1 MNDMLLLGLAIG
13 AAIIVFTLAYNA
25 WQERAYRKRAE
36 RDFAHLSG
44 SSGTRAPDVLMS
56 DSPLRSKAQERTEP
70 LLGDVTSLDPQPLV
84 KPPTSAARPVAP
96 PVATPAEWEDSLHG
110 ARLGEQER
118 GMQPAISHQ
127 IDAVAHVVAPR
138 RIDPMAIEQFKRSL
152 RDLRHP
158 VLLET
163 MQDGVWQPLSS
174 TKPNDEC
181 RELQIGLQL
190 ANRAGA
196 VSSEEYAHFTG
207 AVETF
212 AEIVE
217 GAAQFEPPHTTL
229 ERAQQIDQFAA
240 DVDMEVVIS
249 LVKNSSEPFT
259 HAELDSLAGELSL
272 TPQTHA
278 YVAQNQSGG
287 QMYLLRPEFSSHQE
301 ATSRDRAFRK
311 LSFALDVPH
320 VAEGR
325 NAWIAMLEA
334 ANRACGIVDARLVDD
349 TEAPLTAN
357 GLDKLQRLIDR
368 AQEQSAARG
377 VPAGS
382 KLAKRLFS

>member
-44 SSGTRAPDVLMS
+44 AAGHRAPDVLMS
-56 DSPLRSKAQERTEP
+56 DSPLRSKAQERMEP
-70 LLGDVTSLDPQPLV
+70 ALGTS
-84 KPPTSAARPVAP
+84 TAAP
-96 PVATPAEWEDSLHG
+96 PVAAPPEWEDSLHG
-110 ARLGEQER
+110 TRLGEQER
-118 GMQPAISHQ
+118 GTQPAISHQ

-138 RIDPMAIEQFKRSL
+138 MIDATAIDQFKRSL

-163 MQDGVWQPLSS
+163 MQDGVWQPLSALK
-174 TKPNDEC
+174 TGGDC

-196 VSSEEYAHFTG
+196 VSAEEYAHFTG

-217 GAAQFEPPHTTL
+217 GAAQFEPVQAAL

-249 LVKNSSEPFT
+249 LVKNSNDAFT

-278 YVAQNQSGG
+278 YVAQSQTGG
-287 QMYLLRPEFSSHQE
+287 QMYMLRPEFSSHQE

-334 ANRACGIVDARLVDD
+334 ANRACGILDARLVDD

-377 VPAGS
+377 LPAGS
-382 KLAKRLFS
+382 KLARRLFS